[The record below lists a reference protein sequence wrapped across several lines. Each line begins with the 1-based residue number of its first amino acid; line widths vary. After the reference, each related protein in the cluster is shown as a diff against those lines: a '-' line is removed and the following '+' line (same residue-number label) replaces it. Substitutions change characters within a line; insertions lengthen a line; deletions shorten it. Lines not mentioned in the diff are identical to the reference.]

1 MRRKQLMVVSWTK
14 ATLVR
19 CSRSAKTHINTCN
32 AKKNREKGR
41 TKKKKIISLFF
52 PFSFL
57 QLDPKKN
64 GRGVKNKKGANP
76 HIRKRKNTGN
86 ESRHRV
92 SDGSQLTRTFFG
104 AMFME

>member
-1 MRRKQLMVVSWTK
+1 MQRK
-14 ATLVR
+14 
-19 CSRSAKTHINTCN
+19 
-32 AKKNREKGR
+32 EKPRKGKDE
-41 TKKKKIISLFF
+41 KKKKIISLFF

-92 SDGSQLTRTFFG
+92 GDGSQLTRTFFG

>member
-41 TKKKKIISLFF
+41 TKKKKKSYLCSSLFH
-52 PFSFL
+52 SSNSI
-57 QLDPKKN
+57 PK
-64 GRGVKNKKGANP
+64 R
-76 HIRKRKNTGN
+76 
-86 ESRHRV
+86 
-92 SDGSQLTRTFFG
+92 
-104 AMFME
+104 MEEE